1 MVQVLIRQP
10 PVYSM
15 PGIPGLRT
23 INGNRPGYT
32 LYGSR
37 KKRTA
42 PPLSAEQQSK
52 FDASMDAACAAL
64 ESGNAEE
71 FFASIRNGERALNRE
86 KDREARMAVE
96 GNTDDN
102 HDNTEAAE

>member
-1 MVQVLIRQP
+1 MVQVLIRQS

-15 PGIPGLRT
+15 SGIRGLRT

-37 KKRTA
+37 KKRVA
-42 PPLSAEQQSK
+42 PPLTADQQARFNAK
-52 FDASMDAACAAL
+52 MDAACAAL

-71 FFASIRNGERALNRE
+71 FFASIREGNAALDRND
-86 KDREARMAVE
+86 DREARKAVE
-96 GNTDDN
+96 GDTDLN
-102 HDNTEAAE
+102 HDNLEGGE